1 MRTDQ
6 LASAASR
13 GEENFFAVPVM
24 DVKLNRIQDR
34 ALETRGSPMPCQ
46 GLAFCIANLGE
57 FNNAPVRQPMPRR
70 QPNRTAGEPLRAELE
85 TRMNR
90 TGSRIHLA
98 LKLAAVCGCLFG
110 MRSAQAADK
119 ITFVTDFG
127 YNGRHAYYFV
137 ALEKGY
143 YARLGLDVQIV
154 RGQGSADAV
163 KQVAAGTAQMGF
175 ADTAAVIL
183 GRGNDQIPAKVVAMV
198 YAKPPHAIYVL
209 KDSGITKPK
218 DLEGKKIAD
227 TAFSAVPKLFD
238 AYAKAAQIDAGK
250 VTWLVATSDA
260 LPGMLTTGRAD
271 GIGQFIVGEP
281 LLAKSAAP
289 KQVFALSYADAGLDL
304 YGNGIIASDELIK
317 SKPDLVRRF
326 VTATM
331 HGLKDAV
338 ANPQEAGMIM
348 NKHHREVDADIATAE
363 TRIVGTLVGEPL
375 GVLDPARVKKTLD
388 IVSGAYTLKYP
399 VAAEDLFAPGF
410 VN

>member
-1 MRTDQ
+1 
-6 LASAASR
+6 
-13 GEENFFAVPVM
+13 
-24 DVKLNRIQDR
+24 
-34 ALETRGSPMPCQ
+34 
-46 GLAFCIANLGE
+46 
-57 FNNAPVRQPMPRR
+57 
-70 QPNRTAGEPLRAELE
+70 
-85 TRMNR
+85 MNR
-90 TGSRIHLA
+90 SGGRTHVVLMLGA
-98 LKLAAVCGCLFG
+98 LCGCSLG
-110 MRSAQAADK
+110 ARSVHAADK

-143 YARLGLDVQIV
+143 YAKQDLDVRIV

-163 KQVAAGTAQMGF
+163 KQVAAGSAQLGF

-183 GRGNDQIPAKVVAMV
+183 GRGNDQIPTKVVAVV

-209 KDSGITKPK
+209 KESGIAKPK

-238 AYAKAAQIDAGK
+238 AYAKAAHIDAGK

-289 KQVFALSYADAGLDL
+289 KQVFALSYADVGIDL
-304 YGNGIIASDELIK
+304 YGNGIIASDDLIK

-331 HGLKDAV
+331 QGLKDAI
-338 ANPQEAGMIM
+338 ANPQEAGTIM

-363 TRIVGTLVGEPL
+363 TGIVATLVGQPP
-375 GVLDPARVKKTLD
+375 GVLDPARVKKTLE

-399 VAAEDLFAPGF
+399 VTADDLYAPGF

>member
-1 MRTDQ
+1 M
-6 LASAASR
+6 S
-13 GEENFFAVPVM
+13 
-24 DVKLNRIQDR
+24 
-34 ALETRGSPMPCQ
+34 
-46 GLAFCIANLGE
+46 
-57 FNNAPVRQPMPRR
+57 
-70 QPNRTAGEPLRAELE
+70 
-85 TRMNR
+85 R
-90 TGSRIHLA
+90 TGTRIHLA
-98 LKLAAVCGCLFG
+98 LILAAVCGCLFG
-110 MRSAQAADK
+110 TPSVQAADK

-137 ALEKGY
+137 AIEKGY
-143 YARLGLDVQIV
+143 YAGVGLDVQIV

-163 KQVAAGTAQMGF
+163 KQVAAGTAQIGF

-183 GRGNDQIPAKVVAMV
+183 GRGNDAIPVKVVCIV

-317 SKPDLVRRF
+317 SKPDIVRRF

-331 HGLKDAV
+331 RGLKDAM
-338 ANPQEAGMIM
+338 ANPQEAGTIM
-348 NKHHREVDADIATAE
+348 NKRHREVDADIAAAE

-375 GVLDPARVKKTLD
+375 GVLDPARVKKTLE
-388 IVSGAYTLKYP
+388 IVSGAYTLKFP
-399 VAAEDLFAPGF
+399 VTAEDLYAPSF

>member
-1 MRTDQ
+1 
-6 LASAASR
+6 
-13 GEENFFAVPVM
+13 
-24 DVKLNRIQDR
+24 
-34 ALETRGSPMPCQ
+34 
-46 GLAFCIANLGE
+46 
-57 FNNAPVRQPMPRR
+57 
-70 QPNRTAGEPLRAELE
+70 
-85 TRMNR
+85 MNR
-90 TGSRIHLA
+90 NGGSIHSA
-98 LKLAAVCGCLFG
+98 LMIVALCGAALVPQ
-110 MRSAQAADK
+110 RVQAADK

-143 YARLGLDVQIV
+143 YAKQDLDVQIV

-163 KQVAAGTAQMGF
+163 KQVAAGTAQLGF

-183 GRGNDQIPAKVVAMV
+183 GRGNDQIPVKLVAII
-198 YAKPPHAIYVL
+198 YTKPPHAIYVL

-238 AYAKAAQIDAGK
+238 AYAKAARIDAGK

-271 GIGQFIVGEP
+271 GIGQYIVGEP

-304 YGNGIIASDELIK
+304 YGNGIIASDDLIK

-331 HGLKDAV
+331 QGLKDAL
-338 ANPQEAGMIM
+338 AKPQEAGTIM

-363 TRIVGTLVGEPL
+363 TRIVGTLVGQPP
-375 GVLDPARVKKTLD
+375 GVLDPARVKKTLE

-399 VAAEDLFAPGF
+399 VSAEELYASGF

>member
-1 MRTDQ
+1 MR
-6 LASAASR
+6 
-13 GEENFFAVPVM
+13 
-24 DVKLNRIQDR
+24 RIGTHIFY
-34 ALETRGSPMPCQ
+34 L
-46 GLAFCIANLGE
+46 
-57 FNNAPVRQPMPRR
+57 
-70 QPNRTAGEPLRAELE
+70 
-85 TRMNR
+85 
-90 TGSRIHLA
+90 
-98 LKLAAVCGCLFG
+98 LAALCACALGP
-110 MRSAQAADK
+110 RDAEAADK
-119 ITFVTDFG
+119 VTFVTDFG

-143 YARLGLDVQIV
+143 YARQNLDLQIV

-163 KQVAAGTAQMGF
+163 KQVAAGSAQIGF

-183 GRGNDQIPAKVVAMV
+183 GRGNDQIPTKLVAIV

-271 GIGQFIVGEP
+271 GIGQFTVGEP

-289 KQVFALSYADAGLDL
+289 KQVLALSYADAGLDL
-304 YGNGIIASDELIK
+304 YGNGIIASDSIIK
-317 SKPDLVRRF
+317 SNPDLVRRF
-326 VTATM
+326 VTATVE
-331 HGLKDAV
+331 GLKDAITS
-338 ANPQEAGMIM
+338 PQEAGAIM
-348 NKHHREVDADIATAE
+348 NKHHREVDADVAAGE
-363 TRIVGTLVGEPL
+363 TKIVGTLTGQPR
-375 GVLDPARVKKTLD
+375 GVLDAGRVKKAID
-388 IVSGAYTLKYP
+388 IVSGAYTLKFAVTP
-399 VAAEDLFAPGF
+399 EDLYAPAF

>member
-1 MRTDQ
+1 
-6 LASAASR
+6 
-13 GEENFFAVPVM
+13 
-24 DVKLNRIQDR
+24 
-34 ALETRGSPMPCQ
+34 
-46 GLAFCIANLGE
+46 
-57 FNNAPVRQPMPRR
+57 
-70 QPNRTAGEPLRAELE
+70 
-85 TRMNR
+85 MNG
-90 TGSRIHLA
+90 TGTRIHLA
-98 LKLAAVCGCLFG
+98 LILAAVCGCLFG
-110 MRSAQAADK
+110 TPSVQAADK

-143 YARLGLDVQIV
+143 YARLDLDVQIV

-163 KQVAAGTAQMGF
+163 KQVAAGTAQIGF

-183 GRGNDQIPAKVVAMV
+183 GRGNDAIPAKVVCIV
-198 YAKPPHAIYVL
+198 YAKPPHVIYVL

-218 DLEGKKIAD
+218 DLEGRKIAD

-238 AYAKAAQIDAGK
+238 AYAKATHIDAGK

-317 SKPDLVRRF
+317 SKPDLIRRF
-326 VTATM
+326 ATATM
-331 HGLKDAV
+331 QGLRDAI
-338 ANPQEAGMIM
+338 ANPQEAGTIM
-348 NKHHREVDADIATAE
+348 NKHHREVDTDIATAE
-363 TRIVGTLVGEPL
+363 TRIVGTLVGQPL
-375 GVLDPARVKKTLD
+375 GVLDPARVKKTLE
-388 IVSGAYTLKYP
+388 IVSGAYTLKFP
-399 VAAEDLFAPGF
+399 VTAEDLYVPGF